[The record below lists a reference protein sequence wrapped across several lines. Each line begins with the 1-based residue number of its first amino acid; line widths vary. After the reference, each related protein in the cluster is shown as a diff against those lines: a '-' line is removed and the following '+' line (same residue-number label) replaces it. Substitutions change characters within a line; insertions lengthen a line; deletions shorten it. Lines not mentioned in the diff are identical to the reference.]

1 MAEVQK
7 NQNLEQSTTSAAPK
21 AAATRE
27 VVGKPQAPRGER
39 PRRTPGEA
47 GSAPRRFNGAPRP
60 HGEAGDKRTP
70 GEKPFRSFRRDGEGR
85 RDKSKRGPRERHQ
98 DNDFSEKVVHIS
110 RVTKVV
116 KGGRRF
122 SFSAFVVVGNKKGQ
136 VGFGHGKANEVP
148 DSIKKAVKDA
158 KNNLVT
164 VPIHKGITVPH
175 ITQAKFLASKVM
187 LKPAPKGKGIVAS
200 NTVRA
205 VVELA
210 GYTDIYTKTYG
221 SRSKANIV
229 RATLKALSALRTP
242 DQIAFIRDKKVE
254 DLL

>member
-1 MAEVQK
+1 MSELNKEKEVKVQK
-7 NQNLEQSTTSAAPK
+7 TEIQAEK
-21 AAATRE
+21 AGTKE
-27 VVGKPQAPRGER
+27 VRAPRNRSFDKDGKKPIWEKKSYVSRDRDKEQPDGKKPRDRRER
-39 PRRTPGEA
+39 SRK
-47 GSAPRRFNGAPRP
+47 RFN
-60 HGEAGDKRTP
+60 
-70 GEKPFRSFRRDGEGR
+70 F
-85 RDKSKRGPRERHQ
+85 
-98 DNDFSEKVVHIS
+98 DNANKDFTEKVVDIA

-122 SFSAFVVVGNKKGQ
+122 SFAAYVVVGDKKGR

-158 KNNLVT
+158 RNHLIT
-164 VPIHKGITVPH
+164 VPIYNKTTVPH
-175 ITQAKFLASKVM
+175 EIHAKFLASRVM

-200 NTVRA
+200 GTVRS
-205 VVELA
+205 VIELA

-229 RATLKALSALRTP
+229 RATLKALQSLRTP
-242 DQIAFIRDKKVE
+242 EQIAEIRGKEVK